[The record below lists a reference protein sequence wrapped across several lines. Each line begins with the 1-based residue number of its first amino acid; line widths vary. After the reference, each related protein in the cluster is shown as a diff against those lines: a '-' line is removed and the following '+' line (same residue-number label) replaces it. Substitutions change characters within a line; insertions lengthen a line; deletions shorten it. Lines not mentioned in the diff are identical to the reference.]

1 MTVLVALKIITQLCA
16 CLCLLA
22 CVCVYVCAPA
32 TIVIFLEYTGI
43 QLSIITMNHTIIKLS
58 SLEQQFMILWV
69 DQTQLGSL
77 YWDHSCNCCQVVGSS
92 GWGHLKPS
100 LDLTKKMTSS
110 FLSLLPQCSLPSFT
124 FQILSHNPRLRFL
137 AAWSEDSYTS
147 YSVTHG

>member
-1 MTVLVALKIITQLCA
+1 MHV
-16 CLCLLA
+16 
-22 CVCVYVCAPA
+22 CVCSRVYVCAPA
-32 TIVIFLEYTGI
+32 IIVIFMEYTGI
-43 QLSIITMNHTIIKLS
+43 QLSITTMNHTIIKLS

-77 YWDHSCNCCQVVGSS
+77 YLGSFMQLLSGGSS
-92 GWGHLKPS
+92 GWGPLKPS

-124 FQILSHNPRLRFL
+124 FQILSHNLWLRFL